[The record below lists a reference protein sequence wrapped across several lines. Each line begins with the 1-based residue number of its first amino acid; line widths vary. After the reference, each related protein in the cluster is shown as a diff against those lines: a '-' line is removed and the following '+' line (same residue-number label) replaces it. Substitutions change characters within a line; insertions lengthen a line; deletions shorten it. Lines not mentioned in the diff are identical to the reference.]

1 MRGEDVRLF
10 AYTDLD
16 PQGNDRIPFRERL
29 QAKIVEPLESEA
41 VAVIGLGLMCD
52 EFRLREMLDQLEGTT
67 ALEAGNGADQ
77 RRWHE
82 FVVLHAHLHSC
93 EHTEFVRAHEAQAL
107 HVKTR
112 HPPCCSDS
120 HSRIV

>member
-1 MRGEDVRLF
+1 MLPHPT
-10 AYTDLD
+10 YTDLD

-67 ALEAGNGADQ
+67 ALEACV
-77 RRWHE
+77 RVWRW
-82 FVVLHAHLHSC
+82 FTSSAMG
-93 EHTEFVRAHEAQAL
+93 RG
-107 HVKTR
+107 
-112 HPPCCSDS
+112 
-120 HSRIV
+120 